1 MNNKNMLM
9 TPIANKFVQWEVPAL
24 ETLRNSR
31 AYKLRESLNNGG
43 KLSRDDKNWITRS
56 VKESVYFKRGI
67 ALNGYHFDFSDV
79 LKRYFVKQHGFI
91 CEYYAIDKTA
101 LRSIL
106 YGRIDDIVE
115 LK

>member
-1 MNNKNMLM
+1 M

-31 AYKLRESLNNGG
+31 AYKLRERLNNGG
-43 KLSRDDKNWITRS
+43 KLSREDKNWITRS

-115 LK
+115 LN

>member
-1 MNNKNMLM
+1 M
-9 TPIANKFVQWEVPAL
+9 TPIAIKFVKWGVPAL

-43 KLSRDDKNWITRS
+43 KLSRKDKNWITRS

-67 ALNGYHFDFSDV
+67 ALSGYHFDFSDV
-79 LKRYFVKQHGFI
+79 LKRYFVKQNGFI
-91 CEYYAIDKTA
+91 YEYYAIDKTA